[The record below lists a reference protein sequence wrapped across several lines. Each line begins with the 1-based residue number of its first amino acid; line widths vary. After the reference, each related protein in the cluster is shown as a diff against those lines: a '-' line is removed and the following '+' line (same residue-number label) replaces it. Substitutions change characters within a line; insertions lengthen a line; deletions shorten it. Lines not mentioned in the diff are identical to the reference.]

1 MIKIYLTFYIYV
13 YIYKMILSLIGLQI
27 TNGIAVIQRVLRALH
42 SCINNDTVEEIIGV
56 SSDESLN
63 GDERRVGLTVDSDD
77 TF

>member
-1 MIKIYLTFYIYV
+1 ML
-13 YIYKMILSLIGLQI
+13 LSLIGLQI

-63 GDERRVGLTVDSDD
+63 GDERRIGMTIDSDD
-77 TF
+77 SV